1 MRLPDKPR
9 AEADRPDNPVEPDA
23 RSTPGDLRAGAADR
37 AASRYRELAERL
49 ARLADAHPSSPLAS
63 RDAAAA
69 GPDAAD
75 VWWRGEIPG
84 GEVASARAHDS
95 ADAGADGGGDG
106 SWTDTERTDTD
117 RTVTGSLGPGGA
129 GAGGGQP
136 DAVDQQRPGEDSG
149 PGGSRGPQDGPGTRP
164 SARSRPP
171 DAATS
176 DELASPAAGRTPY
189 RPWFSADAVGDP
201 WFAARGHD

>member
-9 AEADRPDNPVEPDA
+9 ADADRPDDPAEPAA
-23 RSTPGDLRAGAADR
+23 RSTPADLRAGAGDR

-49 ARLADAHPSSPLAS
+49 AGLAEAHPSSLLAD

-84 GEVASARAHDS
+84 GEAASARGADDN
-95 ADAGADGGGDG
+95 ADAGPDG
-106 SWTDTERTDTD
+106 E
-117 RTVTGSLGPGGA
+117 
-129 GAGGGQP
+129 GAGGSQP
-136 DAVDQQRPGEDSG
+136 DAADQQRPGEDSG
-149 PGGSRGPQDGPGTRP
+149 PDGSRGPQDGRGTRP

-171 DAATS
+171 DAAVS
-176 DELASPAAGRTPY
+176 NELAGPAAGRTPY

-201 WFAARGHD
+201 WFAAGGHETGMHP